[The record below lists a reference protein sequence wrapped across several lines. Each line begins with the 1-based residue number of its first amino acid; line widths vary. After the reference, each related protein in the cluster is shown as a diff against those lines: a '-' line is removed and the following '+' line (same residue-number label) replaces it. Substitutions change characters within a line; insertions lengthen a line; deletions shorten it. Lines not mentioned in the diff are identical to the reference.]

1 MPGFLV
7 LLLPALVLLWGLTA
21 FVRRHMGPSD
31 EELMAQQSRLDSQTL
46 AAGAFLYYGSQ
57 GGDGGRVGSD
67 GGYSSGSGGDG
78 GYSGGG
84 DGGGGGS
91 W

>member
-7 LLLPALVLLWGLTA
+7 LLLPALALLWGLTA
-21 FVRRHMGPSD
+21 FVRRHRGPSD
-31 EELMAQQSRLDSQTL
+31 EDLMTQQSRLDSQTL
-46 AAGAFLYYGSQ
+46 AAGAFLYYGSH
-57 GGDGGRVGSD
+57 GGDGGYSGSD
-67 GGYSSGSGGDG
+67 GGYIGSGGDG

-84 DGGGGGS
+84 DSGGGGS